1 MVTLAKTFGFLLII
15 LFSPLFILIALIS
28 LLSQGRP
35 IIYKQ
40 TRIGLNFSPFTIYK
54 FRSMHQSSEGINSFS
69 TGHSY
74 TATRWGQF
82 IRKTKIDELPQLL
95 NILKGDMA
103 FIGPRPE
110 LPEFIEPKLF
120 QYLNKIKPGLSGY
133 SSILFRDESL
143 KYKFLDPENSYKHVI
158 EIKTFL
164 DNYYVHKKGLI
175 EDLKL
180 IIFTILSIFFPK
192 SMTIYFSKYLRERF
206 DSEGQNLPY
215 NIVEQININ
224 DDIKQKEQILG
235 SN

>member
-1 MVTLAKTFGFLLII
+1 MKTLAKAFGLLLLIV
-15 LFSPLFILIALIS
+15 LSPFLILIALIS

-69 TGHSY
+69 TGHAY
-74 TATRWGQF
+74 TATSWGQF

-110 LPEFIEPKLF
+110 LPEFIEPRSF

-143 KYKFLDPENSYKHVI
+143 EHKFLDPKNSYKHTT

-164 DNYYVHKKGLI
+164 DNYYMHKKGLI

-192 SMTIYFSKYLRERF
+192 SMTIYFSKYLKVRLHL
-206 DSEGQNLPY
+206 EGQNLPY
-215 NIVEQININ
+215 NVAEQIDI
-224 DDIKQKEQILG
+224 DAIKQKEQILG

>member
-1 MVTLAKTFGFLLII
+1 MKTLAKTFGFLLLIV
-15 LFSPLFILIALIS
+15 LSPFFILIALIS

-69 TGHSY
+69 TGHAY

-110 LPEFIEPKLF
+110 LPEFIEPRSF

-143 KYKFLDPENSYKHVI
+143 KHKFLDPKNSYKHTT

-164 DNYYVHKKGLI
+164 DNYYMHKKGLI

-180 IIFTILSIFFPK
+180 IICTILSIFFPK
-192 SMTIYFSKYLRERF
+192 SMTIYFSKYLKVRLHL
-206 DSEGQNLPY
+206 EGQNLPY
-215 NIVEQININ
+215 NVAEQIDI
-224 DDIKQKEQILG
+224 DAIKQKEQILG